1 VDPLVGKT
9 LSHYR
14 VVERIGAGGMG
25 EVYRA
30 RDEHLE
36 RDVALKVLPSG
47 ALANDAVRRQFRKEA
62 LALSKLNHPNIA
74 TVFDFDTQEG
84 VDFLVMEYVAGE
96 MLSERLRSGP
106 LPEKEIAR
114 LGVELADGLMAAHGQ
129 GVIHRDLKP
138 GNVRLTP
145 DGRLKILDFGLA
157 KMMPHAGGVVPA
169 GETFTASMTEV
180 HALAG
185 TLPYMAPEQLRGG
198 PVDARSDLWAAGL
211 ILYELA
217 AGRRAFSEPDSAGLI
232 AAILHETPALPSAAN
247 RRVSV
252 GLESI
257 IAKCLEKEPESR
269 YQSAKEL
276 AVDLRRL
283 GAPSLGRGPSQIRG
297 RRRPLRVAAA
307 AAVAVAVLAVLF
319 LAWNQLSR
327 PRSPHASPP
336 GKKDWI
342 LVAEFEGPPGDSSLA
357 VTTRDLVSAALDQSE
372 IVATVPREQIKV
384 ALQSAGKPENSR
396 VDAELAKELAY
407 RSAVRAVLEGKIGQ
421 LGRGYSVVLRVV
433 DAESLNVIVAESAVA
448 KNQDDLIPTLG
459 RLAEKLRAGL
469 GERRNAIRATRPMFE
484 VATPSFEA
492 YRLFVHAWDL
502 NDNSAPREA
511 ILVSREAIA
520 LDPDFALA
528 WVGVGTG
535 FWNSNQPDSALAAF
549 DEALSRPQRLTM
561 VQRRFVEAMRANT
574 EGDLKGALTAYDGL
588 LRHNPTGPAALM
600 NRGVVLNG
608 LGRLEEALE
617 STRMAGRASPFGAT
631 QGMRNNEVV
640 DLCDLGRLDEA
651 RAVTP
656 YLRGSLNGSVRL
668 LIEFRAKNWAAVER
682 LSDSLLADPGLREDL
697 RADVLLTL
705 GSAQAARGAFKTAAA
720 TFERTEE
727 TARAG
732 ALPMHLHAAY
742 RGRLMLAAAS
752 RGGVAVPVD
761 SWAGD
766 SSAAACITRGLR
778 ATMGGDRSGAERYL
792 NLART
797 RSRRELA
804 WQGAAP
810 ALLEARIQALAGRWG
825 EVARI
830 LRPVASRRVEI
841 GELNYPAGMPAIQW
855 LLADAF
861 EQLGQA
867 DSAAVTLETV
877 TSDPVCRHWTEYA
890 RGTLIPLAHRRLVL
904 LYAGMGRI
912 QDAQRHWR
920 IFTEMF
926 RTPDPEI
933 RPLIEE
939 ARAALRRAEEAAAKG
954 GSRA

>member
-1 VDPLVGKT
+1 VNPLVGKT

-47 ALANDAVRRQFRKEA
+47 ALANDAARRHFRKEA

-74 TVFDFDTQEG
+74 TVFDFDTQDG

-106 LPEKEIAR
+106 LPEKEITR

-157 KMMPHAGGVVPA
+157 KMMPPASGAAPA
-169 GETFTASMTEV
+169 GEMLTASMTEV
-180 HALAG
+180 HAPAG

-232 AAILHETPALPSAAN
+232 AAILQETPPPPSAAN
-247 RRVSV
+247 RRVSL

-257 IAKCLEKEPESR
+257 IGKCLEKEPESR

-283 GAPSLGRGPSQIRG
+283 GAPSVGRGPSQKRGG
-297 RRRPLRVAAA
+297 RRLWKVAAGAA
-307 AAVAVAVLAVLF
+307 AAVAAFAVLF
-319 LAWNQLSR
+319 LVWDQL
-327 PRSPHASPP
+327 PLPKSPHASPP

-342 LVAEFEGPPGDSSLA
+342 LVAEFEGPPEDSSLA
-357 VTTRDLVSAALDQSE
+357 VATRDLVSAALDQSE
-372 IVATVPREQIKV
+372 IVATVPREQIRV
-384 ALQSAGKPENSR
+384 ALQNAGKSTNAR

-407 RSAVRAVLEGKIGQ
+407 RSAVRAVLEGKIGR

-433 DAESLNVIVAESAVA
+433 DAESLQVILAERAVA

-469 GERRNAIRATRPMFE
+469 GERREALRATRPMGAA
-484 VATPSFEA
+484 ATPSFEA
-492 YRLFVHAWDL
+492 YRLFVRAFDL
-502 NDNSAPREA
+502 IVNASPREA
-511 ILVSREAIA
+511 ILVARDAIA
-520 LDPDFALA
+520 LDPDFALVWLVMGIA
-528 WVGVGTG
+528 
-535 FWNSNQPDSALAAF
+535 FYNSNQPDSALTAF
-549 DEALSRPQRLTM
+549 DEALGRPQRLTM
-561 VQRRFVEAMRANT
+561 AQRYTIEGLRAFT
-574 EGDLKGALTAYDGL
+574 EGDLQGALTAYERVLQYD
-588 LRHNPTGPAALM
+588 PTHPGILM
-600 NRGVVLNG
+600 NRGLVLG
-608 LGRLEEALE
+608 SLGRLEEALE
-617 STRMAGRASPFGAT
+617 STRMAERASPFGAN
-631 QGMRNNEVV
+631 QAMRINEVAN
-640 DLCDLGRLDEA
+640 LGRLDEA
-651 RAVTP
+651 RTIAQ
-656 YLRGSLNGSVRL
+656 YLRESIDGCMRQY
-668 LIEFRAKNWAAVER
+668 IEFRANNWAAVER
-682 LSDSLLADPGLREDL
+682 MSDSLLADPGLRDDL

-705 GSAQAARGAFKTAAA
+705 ASAQAARGAFRTAAD
-720 TFERTEE
+720 TFERAEE

-732 ALPMHLHAAY
+732 SLPMHRHGAY

-752 RGGVAVPVD
+752 RGGVAIPAD

-810 ALLEARIQALAGRWG
+810 ALLEARIEALAGRWG

-830 LRPVASRRVEI
+830 LRPIASQRVEI

-861 EQLGQA
+861 EQLGQE
-867 DSAAVTLETV
+867 DSAAVTLEAL
-877 TSDPVCRHWTEYA
+877 TSDPVCRHYVEYA
-890 RGTLIPLAHRRLVL
+890 RGTLISLAHRRLVL

-920 IFTEMF
+920 FFTEMV

-933 RPLIEE
+933 RALIEE
-939 ARAALRRAEEAAAKG
+939 ARAALRRAEEAAAKR